1 LAESDNDQP
10 RGKRNR
16 SVGISG
22 PIWATRCRHTR
33 VVAGLATRA
42 NTEQTPSPRP
52 RQGARRLGNDSEAS
66 SLALLRPPAYVRAA
80 RSGGSASVVF
90 VKLERRSHISH
101 RCLEPSPCAPEEGG
115 LTQRPLLVNQQSVQ
129 FRAR

>member
-1 LAESDNDQP
+1 VGVNVLAESGNNQP

-16 SVGISG
+16 IVGISG

-33 VVAGLATRA
+33 VVARLATRA

-52 RQGARRLGNDSEAS
+52 RQGARRQEKDSEVS

-80 RSGGSASVVF
+80 RGGGSASVVF
-90 VKLERRSHISH
+90 VKLERRSHQPSEQISKI
-101 RCLEPSPCAPEEGG
+101 L
-115 LTQRPLLVNQQSVQ
+115 
-129 FRAR
+129 